1 MENRILLAF
10 YGDDFTGSTDAMEA
24 LDQYGLRT
32 ILFLEPP
39 NEEMLARFQDVQC
52 IGVAGTAR
60 AKGKSEMKEEII
72 PVFDRLKEI
81 NPYFVHYKV
90 CSTFDSSPEVG
101 SIGYVCDLARDYFKG
116 TYPLLVAAP
125 ALGRYTIFGNHF
137 ANFHGTVYR
146 LDEHPVM
153 SKHPVT
159 PMNEAD
165 LGNHLQKQTKQSIG
179 RITVLDLES
188 NLIGE
193 KLPTDEENITLF
205 DALEE
210 KHLDLFAEHVWASKI
225 NSARFLIGSSGIEY
239 ALGSKWKK
247 DDISLNRK
255 KERKPLTVDRMLVV
269 SGSVSEV
276 TKHQLEEAEESNFY
290 MEKLPYELLTEREV
304 PEKYLNH
311 ILDLLDSEKKV
322 VLYTAKGADDP
333 IIEST
338 KKHLLKSGIEKDE
351 IGIYIGKQLGKWT
364 KYIMER
370 ADLKRL
376 VVSGGDTSGFVTSQL
391 GIYGLEVLESI
402 APGAPLCL
410 AHSEDERFDKL
421 EIALKSGQLGGKN
434 FFEKVFSAGNQNK
447 NKKWLERG

>member
-1 MENRILLAF
+1 MANRILLAF

-39 NEEMLARFQDVQC
+39 NEKMLARFQDVQC

-60 AKGKSEMKEEII
+60 AKGKAEMKEEIN
-72 PVFDRLKEI
+72 PVFDRFKEI

-101 SIGYVCDLARDYFKG
+101 SIGYVSDLARDYFKQG

-125 ALGRYTIFGNHF
+125 ALGRYTVFGNHF

-165 LGNHLQKQTKQSIG
+165 LGTHLQKQTKQSIG
-179 RITVLDLES
+179 RISVLDLES
-188 NLIGE
+188 DL
-193 KLPTDEENITLF
+193 TEERLQKEGKDITLF
-205 DALEE
+205 DALKE
-210 KHLDLFAEHVWASKI
+210 KHLDAFADHVWTNKS
-225 NSARFLIGSSGIEY
+225 STTQFLIGSSGIEY

-247 DDISLNRK
+247 EAISLNK
-255 KERKPLTVDRMLVV
+255 EKERKPLPTDKMLVV

-276 TKHQLEEAEESNFY
+276 TKHQLEDAEGFGFY
-290 MEKLPYELLTEREV
+290 MEKLPYELLTEGEV
-304 PEKYLNH
+304 PEKYLDH

-338 KKHLLKSGIEKDE
+338 KEHLLKAGIGKDE

-370 ADLKRL
+370 AQLSRL

-391 GIYGLEVLESI
+391 GIFGLEVLESI

-410 AHSEDERFDKL
+410 AHAEDGRFDKL
-421 EIALKSGQLGGKN
+421 EIALKSGQLGGEN
-434 FFEKVFSAGNQNK
+434 FFEKAFSAGN
-447 NKKWLERG
+447 